1 MKVVGNHTHRRF
13 ERARLQPC
21 RQVRFLSRSKS
32 TLVDDRGAV
41 VVRNTTAPA
50 GGAA

>member
-1 MKVVGNHTHRRF
+1 MKVVGNSTHRRF

-21 RQVRFLSRSKS
+21 RQGRFFDRSKS
-32 TLVDDRGAV
+32 TLIHDSGAV
-41 VVRNTTAPA
+41 VVCSTTAPT